1 VFLEE
6 ALRILYGRE
15 TFYTKIMFLPLRRK
29 LRAVYLLKVIR
40 GRNRSFAGATGRL
53 LELEVDDQVVGV
65 VWLQIQE
72 QIVVLL
78 DLAPML
84 SVLARHLAW
93 VHFA

>member
-1 VFLEE
+1 
-6 ALRILYGRE
+6 
-15 TFYTKIMFLPLRRK
+15 LPLRRK

-40 GRNRSFAGATGRL
+40 GRNRSLAGATGRL

-84 SVLARHLAW
+84 CVLARHLAW

>member
-1 VFLEE
+1 
-6 ALRILYGRE
+6 
-15 TFYTKIMFLPLRRK
+15 MPLRRK
-29 LRAVYLLKVIR
+29 LRAAYLLKVIR
-40 GRNRSFAGATGRL
+40 GRNWSLAGATGRL

-84 SVLARHLAW
+84 CVLARHLAW

>member
-1 VFLEE
+1 
-6 ALRILYGRE
+6 
-15 TFYTKIMFLPLRRK
+15 MPLRRK
-29 LRAVYLLKVIR
+29 FLAVYLLKVIR
-40 GRNRSFAGATGRL
+40 GRNRSLARATGRL

-84 SVLARHLAW
+84 CVLARHLAW

>member
-1 VFLEE
+1 
-6 ALRILYGRE
+6 
-15 TFYTKIMFLPLRRK
+15 MPLRRK

-40 GRNRSFAGATGRL
+40 GRNRSFARATGRL

-84 SVLARHLAW
+84 CVLARHLAW